1 MQNEKSIKATIT
13 NNLHNMLF
21 NKEINFN
28 ELPEEIK
35 KEIGGQHD
43 RSIKFFHCE
52 KCRQISISFES
63 VSF

>member
-1 MQNEKSIKATIT
+1 MKNQLDQQLHAICKICYSIK
-13 NNLHNMLF
+13 
-21 NKEINFN
+21 KEINFN

-35 KEIGGQHD
+35 KEIGEQHD

-52 KCRQISISFES
+52 KCGQISISFES